1 MEYET
6 IKHINLSTF
15 TVDGITY
22 TISRPE
28 RIVCTDGRTEPLP
41 ILDWQAV
48 DADGGFAGNQ
58 SIWMG
63 PEPLVDLSEE
73 YRPQRCIVRHEYN
86 LANSNEYWVELGAA
100 L

>member
-1 MEYET
+1 MEQ
-6 IKHINLSTF
+6 IKHIELAAF

-41 ILDWQAV
+41 ILNWQAV
-48 DADGGFAGNQ
+48 DADGRFQGNQ
-58 SIWMG
+58 SIWMAS
-63 PEPLVDLSEE
+63 EPPVDLSEE
-73 YRPQRCIVRHEYN
+73 YCPQRRIVRHEYN
-86 LANSNEYWVELGAA
+86 LANSHEHWVEMGAA